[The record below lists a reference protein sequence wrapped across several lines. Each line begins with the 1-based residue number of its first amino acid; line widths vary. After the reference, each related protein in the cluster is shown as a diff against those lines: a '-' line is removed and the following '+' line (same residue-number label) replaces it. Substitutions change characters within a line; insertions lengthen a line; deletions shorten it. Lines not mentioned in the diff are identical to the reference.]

1 MNLWVDMIGFA
12 LTHEFLS
19 SLLLLLTNFNMVEA
33 PLLTNPNDFK
43 LMSQNKNMQ
52 TLVLGNVQAFFVSS
66 FLFLLL

>member
-33 PLLTNPNDFK
+33 PPLTNPNDFK

-52 TLVLGNVQAFFVSS
+52 TLVLGNVQVFFVSS

>member
-52 TLVLGNVQAFFVSS
+52 TLVLGNVQVFFVSS